1 MGYELNEMQQM
12 DGEVDAND
20 AVLEVSKDGDGAS
33 KASTNPT
40 DLFERIRMAR
50 VVANT
55 AARKKWATGF
65 TKATN
70 GGKLFDVL
78 RSATEEKMWPRKSL
92 MGKEEDRD
100 GGDRSGGSDGG
111 GGGGGGGGGDGSGR
125 TSPAN
130 TRPEVVDSG
139 VSSLLDTNMAIQGE
153 TTAAGLKG
161 SGSREANSTVASSH
175 AHSMFD
181 PSHSAGGRPVDGVAN
196 VEEMHADAIMNA
208 IHMLSQ
214 QMAASQQHLAHLG
227 SQLEALTRGSKVH
240 VHAGAAG
247 ARDQDEIEDE
257 DEDEDEVA
265 AALEGEAR
273 AR

>member
-1 MGYELNEMQQM
+1 
-12 DGEVDAND
+12 
-20 AVLEVSKDGDGAS
+20 
-33 KASTNPT
+33 
-40 DLFERIRMAR
+40 
-50 VVANT
+50 
-55 AARKKWATGF
+55 
-65 TKATN
+65 
-70 GGKLFDVL
+70 
-78 RSATEEKMWPRKSL
+78 
-92 MGKEEDRD
+92 
-100 GGDRSGGSDGG
+100 
-111 GGGGGGGGGDGSGR
+111 
-125 TSPAN
+125 
-130 TRPEVVDSG
+130 
-139 VSSLLDTNMAIQGE
+139 
-153 TTAAGLKG
+153 
-161 SGSREANSTVASSH
+161 
-175 AHSMFD
+175 MFD